1 MNPSRFF
8 LRGFVCLDCLISG
21 SLALRLEPAGCP
33 IACTAVLTNTCC
45 RNTKLKITC
54 YFLWDEI
61 DCRLV
66 KIQQKPC
73 SIIDYIIHTRSKGRN
88 ICRV

>member
-1 MNPSRFF
+1 MNPSRVF
-8 LRGFVCLDCLISG
+8 LRGFVRLDLISR

-33 IACTAVLTNTCC
+33 LACTTVLTNTCC

-66 KIQQKPC
+66 QIQQEEWGGA
-73 SIIDYIIHTRSKGRN
+73 GR
-88 ICRV
+88 

>member
-8 LRGFVCLDCLISG
+8 LRGFVCLDCLISW

-33 IACTAVLTNTCC
+33 LACAAVYEYVLLNI
-45 RNTKLKITC
+45 KLKIIC
-54 YFLWDEI
+54 YFLLDEV

-66 KIQQKPC
+66 KIQQ
-73 SIIDYIIHTRSKGRN
+73 IGDEDEIRFGLTFLLMGFL
-88 ICRV
+88 